1 MPTGLRKGTHEMSTL
16 PAEPQTQT
24 QTEKPAYTAPATQ
37 ADLDRIIA
45 DRVSRERAKYL
56 DYDDLKTKA
65 GEFDKLAEAQKSEL
79 QKAQE
84 RAEAA
89 EKKAGEYEAATQR
102 TKWAEEIAKG
112 SAVPAT
118 ALRGATREDLQAHF
132 EELKALIPE
141 ATKKGAVGPYVPG
154 EGTTSA
160 GNLGGP
166 GQEFAD
172 WFNGQLGR

>member
-1 MPTGLRKGTHEMSTL
+1 MFDDIRGHGRQKALLQKQSTENQVSHAYLFHGPEGTGKR
-16 PAEPQTQT
+16 
-24 QTEKPAYTAPATQ
+24 
-37 ADLDRIIA
+37 
-45 DRVSRERAKYL
+45 
-56 DYDDLKTKA
+56 
-65 GEFDKLAEAQKSEL
+65 KLA
-79 QKAQE
+79 
-84 RAEAA
+84 AEFLA
-89 EKKAGEYEAATQR
+89 EQ
-102 TKWAEEIAKG
+102 IAKG

-118 ALRGATREDLQAHF
+118 ALRGATKEDLQAHF

-160 GNLGGP
+160 GSLGGP